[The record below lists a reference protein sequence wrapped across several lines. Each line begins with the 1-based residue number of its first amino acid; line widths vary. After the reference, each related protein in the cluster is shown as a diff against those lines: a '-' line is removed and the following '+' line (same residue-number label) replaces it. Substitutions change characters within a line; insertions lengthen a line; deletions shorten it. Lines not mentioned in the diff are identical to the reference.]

1 MKVKRIFAERA
12 AEHSS
17 LGNISINND
26 VTIHN
31 TSTSTS
37 SQANYIRIEYG
48 GNAIGNYNVT
58 YNANNSDISEISSD
72 IVNSVNDENNKNNVN
87 NVNNEN
93 KNKSSSK
100 NKKQNER
107 KLTNIKKKPNKKQKN
122 KHDFPSFSSSSSS
135 MPNILFIMA
144 DDLGKLSNSNP

>member
-37 SQANYIRIEYG
+37 TSTSSQANYIRIEYG
-48 GNAIGNYNVT
+48 DNAIGNYNVT

-100 NKKQNER
+100 
-107 KLTNIKKKPNKKQKN
+107 IKN
-122 KHDFPSFSSSSSS
+122 K
-135 MPNILFIMA
+135 MKEN
-144 DDLGKLSNSNP
+144 